1 MDEPGH
7 VRENMRICD
16 FVLFPKASFSA
27 QSRHS
32 SDNQTDTSDAQA
44 PCPDDDDSA
53 CEEIDYNTLRALV
66 RMHAKIPE
74 TMQLPDNEQYFSKL
88 FEGLSEYSELIPAWY
103 ETLKSDDSQG
113 FSFTNQQFESF
124 KFIKHIACF
133 RCLSP
138 SKKRSNSRN

>member
-16 FVLFPKASFSA
+16 FVLFPKASFCA

-66 RMHAKIPE
+66 HMHAKIPE

-88 FEGLSEYSELIPAWY
+88 FEGLSEYS
-103 ETLKSDDSQG
+103 
-113 FSFTNQQFESF
+113 
-124 KFIKHIACF
+124 
-133 RCLSP
+133 
-138 SKKRSNSRN
+138 